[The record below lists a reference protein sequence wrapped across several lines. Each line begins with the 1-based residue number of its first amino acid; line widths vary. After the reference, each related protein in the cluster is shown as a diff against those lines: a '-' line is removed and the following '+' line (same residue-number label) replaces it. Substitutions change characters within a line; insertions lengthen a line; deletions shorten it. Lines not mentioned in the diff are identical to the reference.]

1 MKPFLSS
8 LSEIEERLAS
18 AQYSGL
24 IRLKQISEKRQF
36 IEERISEVTR
46 ALKNA
51 ELNLKEFKESNRRV
65 ERSPSLK
72 LDESRL
78 EREVSLQTTL
88 YMTLKSQFENVK
100 IEEKIK
106 TSDDG
111 KGILITNDAIEQISS
126 LLKNQTDKKVLR
138 VGVRSGGCSGM
149 SYTMDFIGGDEINAD
164 DKVYDYS
171 LSAEQTFKV
180 ICDPKSLLYIY
191 GMQLDFSK
199 DLIGGGFNFVNPNA
213 SQTCGCGSSFAV

>member
-1 MKPFLSS
+1 M
-8 LSEIEERLAS
+8 
-18 AQYSGL
+18 
-24 IRLKQISEKRQF
+24 
-36 IEERISEVTR
+36 
-46 ALKNA
+46 
-51 ELNLKEFKESNRRV
+51 
-65 ERSPSLK
+65 
-72 LDESRL
+72 
-78 EREVSLQTTL
+78 
-88 YMTLKSQFENVK
+88 ENGK
-100 IEEKIK
+100 IKEKIK

-126 LLKNQTDKKVLR
+126 LLKSQTDKKALR

-149 SYTMDFIGGDEINAD
+149 SYTMDFIGGDEINSD

-171 LSAEQTFKV
+171 LSSEQTFQV

>member
-1 MKPFLSS
+1 M
-8 LSEIEERLAS
+8 E
-18 AQYSGL
+18 
-24 IRLKQISEKRQF
+24 
-36 IEERISEVTR
+36 
-46 ALKNA
+46 
-51 ELNLKEFKESNRRV
+51 NL
-65 ERSPSLK
+65 
-72 LDESRL
+72 
-78 EREVSLQTTL
+78 
-88 YMTLKSQFENVK
+88 K

-126 LLKNQTDKKVLR
+126 LLKNQTDKKALR

-149 SYTMDFIGGDEINAD
+149 SYTMDFIGGNEINSD

-171 LSAEQTFKV
+171 LSSEQTFKV
-180 ICDPKSLLYIY
+180 VCDPKSLLYIY